1 MPIWSGT
8 LDTATKVVFVF
19 NSDILSV
26 SVLTAGTGPCQDL
39 PVVIVSPITSQWATR
54 SFVCS
59 GHFNHFDHSLLKNSV
74 THNLSLVFKWL
85 GDFWM
90 PYSMIRSLSWMQSAC
105 TAPSQD
111 EGPWRF
117 DLRDDCWHCCCSSQ
131 GEEGAC
137 DQQHSYLSEVDQNTA
152 QASAQA
158 LAQTGRIA
166 WHAAWTRLTAV
177 ISSFIMSRAYKCE
190 SSYHIPTSQTTDSI
204 L

>member
-1 MPIWSGT
+1 M
-8 LDTATKVVFVF
+8 
-19 NSDILSV
+19 LSWP
-26 SVLTAGTGPCQDL
+26 LGLAPAN
-39 PVVIVSPITSQWATR
+39 I
-54 SFVCS
+54 
-59 GHFNHFDHSLLKNSV
+59 SLLSLWVPSRHNERPEALCVQDTLITLTIVCWRTQLFV

-105 TAPSQD
+105 TPPSQD
-111 EGPWRF
+111 EGPWCF

-166 WHAAWTRLTAV
+166 WHTAWTRLTAV
-177 ISSFIMSRAYKCE
+177 ISSFIMSRAYTMCIFV
-190 SSYHIPTSQTTDSI
+190 SYSNIADHRQHSIMDTTKTFSKF